1 MQTITSNIT
10 IIFIFCFSL
19 SLYLLSLL
27 FVFRVCF
34 SLNDGVHGCQHSRNL
49 WYILLLFVLCFVQ
62 DDGLA
67 RPESMRVYNI
77 YLDIRQRTIHAS
89 VCQFAFF
96 PSAVEA
102 IWTCALCLHLCT
114 ISGKFSDMQKGFL
127 ILFVRLFCLC
137 SFMVFVLFGC
147 LCMFCLREYICMFD
161 GQHVCMTAWSVVRV
175 QAGCSDRSLLIFR
188 VNYEDLKSRPKLR
201 LCLVKC

>member
-1 MQTITSNIT
+1 MACTAVSIAETYD
-10 IIFIFCFSL
+10 IFC
-19 SLYLLSLL
+19 
-27 FVFRVCF
+27 C
-34 SLNDGVHGCQHSRNL
+34 C
-49 WYILLLFVLCFVQ
+49 LFVLCFVQ